1 VFDCGQSRQYSIM
14 ENLKTLI
21 AQLAALVALD
31 NPSAEELNQIIDLT
45 DQIDQIT
52 NQSNPSEEEEEMNAP
67 ELKSVATHVEKSFFD
82 ELSESIPAIKSGAS
96 FRKAVSSSNTDVSA
110 STRIDTPAAWFGL
123 VNQALPTRGRL
134 IDYITKAQ
142 VTGQSVNFTQ
152 LALTTNGAAK
162 VKELAVKP
170 VSALTATPVTLQV
183 ETFATHIASSKQV
196 LDDVVSLQATIGAI
210 LVEGVKRSNDQ
221 HAYAQLMADAG
232 VYTTTMESVQDAA
245 LELTS
250 KLLDA
255 GANQI
260 VVAVNPDDYLIAAT
274 AKASTAGSYLGTSS
288 MMAMTMIPSASVT
301 KGTIIGFDV
310 NAVRC
315 FDRMDA
321 SVFLGYTGNQF
332 TQNEVTILAE
342 NRLVV
347 GVLNPN
353 LVLTGALP
361 VDGGK

>member
-1 VFDCGQSRQYSIM
+1 MRTII
-14 ENLKTLI
+14 ENQIKELDDLIAIEEPTNEQLEQIKTLTN
-21 AQLAALVALD
+21 ALNEYSAA
-31 NPSAEELNQIIDLT
+31 NPFQPKE
-45 DQIDQIT
+45 
-52 NQSNPSEEEEEMNAP
+52 QSSMNAP
-67 ELKSVATHVEKSFFD
+67 LELKQVATAVEKSFFE
-82 ELSESIPAIKSGAS
+82 ELSENIPAIKSGAS
-96 FRKAVSSSNTDVSA
+96 FRKAISSSNTDA
-110 STRIDTPAAWFGL
+110 AGGTRIDTPAAWFGL

-152 LALTTNGAAK
+152 LALATNGAAK
-162 VKELAVKP
+162 VKELGAKP
-170 VSALTATPVTLQV
+170 VSALTANSVTLQV

-221 HAYAQLMADAG
+221 HAYAQLLAEAG
-232 VYTTTMESVQDAA
+232 TFVTTMESVQDAA
-245 LELTS
+245 LEMTS

-274 AKASTAGSYLGTSS
+274 TKASTAGSYLGTSP

-301 KGTIIGFDV
+301 KGTIMGFDV

-321 SVFLGYTGNQF
+321 SVFLGYTGSQF

-353 LVLTGALP
+353 LVLTSALP
-361 VDGGK
+361 VGGAK